1 MPPAML
7 VLVSDT
13 ATPCGVEAFARHL
26 AETARAPTRALD
38 RNAAGLAAALAGIDA
53 LVINLPVVAWKTKL
67 FEPALAA
74 AVARRRGAGVV
85 LVLHEWAD
93 LDWKRRASYAPLLPL
108 ATAMLFSSPEV
119 AAQFAA
125 SPASRLATA
134 RRGLVPIPPNLSR
147 PAETRDTPHAA
158 RIKIEKAAGRL
169 VIGHFGSI
177 YPKKQ
182 STIVLEVAAELRR
195 RGTDVFCAFVGSFVK
210 GQDRVE
216 DAFRARAAA
225 LGLEDRLLVTGYV
238 AEDAEVFGILDACDV
253 FLYAFAEGLTARR
266 GSVLACAMTGR
277 PVVVNAPVAASAFDH
292 HPTFRRLLDEGRLR
306 LAPTEADTEAL
317 ASAVLDA
324 REAALLPGGVDVEA
338 AWRDAL
344 AAVEAGATIPERAG
358 S

>member
-1 MPPAML
+1 MAPAML

-13 ATPCGVEAFARHL
+13 STPCGVEAFARRL
-26 AETARAPTRALD
+26 AETAGAATRVLD
-38 RNAAGLAAALAGIDA
+38 RDVAGLAAAFAGVDA
-53 LVINLPVVAWKTKL
+53 VVLNLPIVAWKTKL
-67 FEPALAA
+67 VEPILAA
-74 AVARRRGAGVV
+74 AVARRRGAEVV
-85 LVLHEWAD
+85 VILHEWAD

-108 ATAMLFSSPEV
+108 ATAILFSSPEV

-147 PAETRDTPHAA
+147 PAHTLDTPHAA
-158 RIKIEKAAGRL
+158 RIRAEKAAGRL

-216 DAFRARAAA
+216 EAFRARAAA

-253 FLYAFAEGLTARR
+253 FLYAFAEGLSSRR

-277 PVVVNAPVAASAFDH
+277 PVVVNAPAAAGAFDH
-292 HPTFRRLLDEGRLR
+292 HPTYQRLIDSGRLVLTSPNATPAL
-306 LAPTEADTEAL
+306 LADAVLT
-317 ASAVLDA
+317 ASASDIS
-324 REAALLPGGVDVEA
+324 GNDVDVDA
-338 AWRDAL
+338 AWQDVQGAL
-344 AAVEAGATIPERAG
+344 QSILVR
-358 S
+358 